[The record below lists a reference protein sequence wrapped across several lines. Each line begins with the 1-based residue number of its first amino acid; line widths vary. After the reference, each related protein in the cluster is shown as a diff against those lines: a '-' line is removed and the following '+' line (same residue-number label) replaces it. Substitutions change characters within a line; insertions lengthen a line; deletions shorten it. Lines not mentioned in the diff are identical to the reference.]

1 MDFCRLTLEEFNAV
15 SEAYNSKC
23 ETAFKNDWERD
34 RMFTTIAIQ
43 PHVSKKLQPKEM
55 LPFPGKKLN
64 QRKP

>member
-23 ETAFKNDWERD
+23 ETAVKNDWERD

-43 PHVSKKLQPKEM
+43 PHV
-55 LPFPGKKLN
+55 
-64 QRKP
+64 R